1 VGCKI
6 TKNEII
12 NTAKASGWSNSIAYS
27 SGILKEG
34 YVSPEMFA
42 EIPFLFEFKV
52 PPQAPPSNVVFNY
65 DIFKETTKEKVL
77 TRAIEQ

>member
-12 NTAKASGWSNSIAYS
+12 NTAKAGGWGNSIAYS

-34 YVSPEMFA
+34 YVSLRFGQTDKQNFG
-42 EIPFLFEFKV
+42 IL
-52 PPQAPPSNVVFNY
+52 S
-65 DIFKETTKEKVL
+65 
-77 TRAIEQ
+77 

>member
-34 YVSPEMFA
+34 YVSLRFGQTDKQIQQGKKYTA
-42 EIPFLFEFKV
+42 TC
-52 PPQAPPSNVVFNY
+52 Q
-65 DIFKETTKEKVL
+65 
-77 TRAIEQ
+77 